1 MIISV
6 IQENCCSKSSGVDV
20 LISSKQPH
28 TEAPHRSSD
37 GNPSTFENNTSDNSS
52 QSSRA
57 DLDSSHS
64 LNKTSAHSSDDDGS

>member
-6 IQENCCSKSSGVDV
+6 IQENSCSKSSRVDV

-37 GNPSTFENNTSDNSS
+37 GNPSTFENNTSS

-57 DLDSSHS
+57 DSDSSHS